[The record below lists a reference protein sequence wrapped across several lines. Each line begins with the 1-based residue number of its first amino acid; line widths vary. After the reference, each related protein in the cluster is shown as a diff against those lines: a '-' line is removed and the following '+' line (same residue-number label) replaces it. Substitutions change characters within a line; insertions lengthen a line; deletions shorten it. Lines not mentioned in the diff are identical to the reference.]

1 MVRYSSTFKARRI
14 YPWLNYDLEERSFTS
29 QNTDISTVNTW
40 EGSFVFR
47 IISCCV
53 TYGIHISCSCQLS
66 GDHMIEPLL
75 FQRAKQ
81 SDMIQGVLDM
91 CDLLDLECQK
101 INRFYPN
108 NLLYN
113 GAHGL
118 LLMQIQSLRQQ
129 TFYIQPALQELRER
143 GL

>member
-1 MVRYSSTFKARRI
+1 
-14 YPWLNYDLEERSFTS
+14 
-29 QNTDISTVNTW
+29 
-40 EGSFVFR
+40 
-47 IISCCV
+47 
-53 TYGIHISCSCQLS
+53 
-66 GDHMIEPLL
+66 MIEPLL

-81 SDMIQGVLDM
+81 SDMVQSVLDM

-118 LLMQIQSLRQQ
+118 LLTQIQSLRQQ